1 MQRLY
6 ILFALISMS
15 ALLMGCANSETKA
28 NTKES
33 VSAGLIVTDSGLGD
47 DSFSDSAFQGLE
59 QARDDLGITFDYREP
74 FDQDYEKHARALV
87 EQGHDVIIGLGY
99 NSQTAI
105 EKLAEEYPEQSFVMI
120 DAVSELKNITSITFK
135 EDEGSYL
142 IGLIAGMRTETGTV
156 GFIGGEKIPVV
167 ERFEKGFKA
176 GVKEA
181 NPDANVISEY
191 AGTFDDD
198 AKGASITKKMVDQ
211 EADFVFPAAGFTGI
225 GVLKEAQS
233 QGIYAFGVDS
243 DQFFVAEEAV
253 VSSMLKNVNVA
264 LYGVMERL
272 NNEEELEGDTQ
283 TLGIEENGVGLAPI
297 RLLQLTSEEQNQL
310 NNAAGKQ

>member
-6 ILFALISMS
+6 IPFV
-15 ALLMGCANSETKA
+15 LLSLLVGMVGCANNETQA
-28 NTKES
+28 NTEDTI
-33 VSAGLIVTDSGLGD
+33 SAGLIVTDSGLGD

-59 QARDDLGITFDYREP
+59 QARDELGITFDYREP
-74 FDQDYEKHARALV
+74 FDQDYKENAQELL
-87 EQGHDVIIGLGY
+87 EQDHDVIIGLGY
-99 NSQTAI
+99 NSQEAI
-105 EKLAEEYPEQSFVMI
+105 EKLAKENPDQSFVMI
-120 DAVSELKNITSITFK
+120 DAVSELDNVTSITFK

-142 IGLIAGMRTETGTV
+142 IGLIAGMKTKTDTV

-167 ERFEKGFKA
+167 ERFEEGFKA

-181 NPDANVISEY
+181 NADAQILSEY

-198 AKGASITKKMVDQ
+198 EQGASITNDMV
-211 EADFVFPAAGFTGI
+211 EEGADFVFPAAGFTGI
-225 GVLKEAQS
+225 GVLKEAQK

-264 LYGVMERL
+264 LYDVMKL
-272 NNEEELEGDTQ
+272 LSDGQKLDGGTQ

-297 RLLQLTSEEQNQL
+297 RLIELSPEEQNLL
-310 NNAAGKQ
+310 NEATGK

>member
-6 ILFALISMS
+6 IPFV
-15 ALLMGCANSETKA
+15 LLSLLVGMVGCANNEMQA
-28 NTKES
+28 NTEDTI
-33 VSAGLIVTDSGLGD
+33 SAGLIVTDSGLGD

-59 QARDDLGITFDYREP
+59 QARDELGITFDYREP
-74 FDQDYEKHARALV
+74 FDQDYKKNAQELL
-87 EQGHDVIIGLGY
+87 EQDHDVIIGLGY
-99 NSQTAI
+99 NSQEAI
-105 EKLAEEYPEQSFVMI
+105 EKLAKENPDQSFVMI
-120 DAVSELKNITSITFK
+120 DAVSELENVTSITFK

-142 IGLIAGMRTETGTV
+142 IGLIAGMKTKTDTV

-167 ERFEKGFKA
+167 ERFEEGFKA

-181 NPDANVISEY
+181 NADAQILSEY

-198 AKGASITKKMVDQ
+198 EQGASITNDMV
-211 EADFVFPAAGFTGI
+211 EKGADFVFPAAGFTGI
-225 GVLKEAQS
+225 GVLKEAQK

-264 LYGVMERL
+264 LYDVMKL
-272 NNEEELEGDTQ
+272 LSDGQKLDGGTQ

-297 RLLQLTSEEQNQL
+297 RLIELNQEEQNLL
-310 NNAAGKQ
+310 NEATGK